1 MNTTTM
7 VPPLIAKWGSART
20 TGAMSRSWRTVAMV
34 TGFIVWRGHTYL
46 DRNGGGIACQSLR
59 KG

>member
-1 MNTTTM
+1 
-7 VPPLIAKWGSART
+7 LIAKWASART

-34 TGFIVWRGHTYL
+34 TGFIVWRGHNYL